1 MALVLPQLWMALAA
15 PSSPGPGNL
24 LAPAATDDG
33 WDGEVIRPAEIDSV
47 AVFIRQERGRHC
59 RIVFSSSLL
68 TIHQRITESSCAY
81 PENGG

>member
-33 WDGEVIRPAEIDSV
+33 WDGEVIRPAEAGASPADSIS
-47 AVFIRQERGRHC
+47 A
-59 RIVFSSSLL
+59 
-68 TIHQRITESSCAY
+68 
-81 PENGG
+81 

>member
-47 AVFIRQERGRHC
+47 AVFIRHC
-59 RIVFSSSLL
+59 RIVFSSSFLPN
-68 TIHQRITESSCAY
+68 E
-81 PENGG
+81 